1 MAKTFGRQSGLFQ
14 ASVHHRVGFCT
25 CQATGVECFIP
36 TIDAGKEQPLCHL
49 CERRTVEIVAH
60 ILFERVMTGD
70 LSARAPFFRESHPE
84 AMVTR

>member
-1 MAKTFGRQSGLFQ
+1 M
-14 ASVHHRVGFCT
+14 
-25 CQATGVECFIP
+25 